1 MAIANYED
9 RFVIPTAHRELGED
23 AYDLRGSCGFSFGN
37 GCSGGESETNL
48 FGRRSKARNSDGD
61 RVMRDVQGAVRAAEL
76 SDRGADRGRA
86 ANSQPC
92 SMPKDWC
99 RAASRGAV
107 DRLIDEI
114 ASGDLYDLQERY
126 VLLFDRTQTL
136 SLHLFEHVHGESRDR
151 GQAMVDLKAMYENA
165 GLVIAAN
172 ELPDFVPL
180 FLEFLSTQPLAEAR
194 ELLGQTAHI
203 LAALAERLGRR
214 ESSYK
219 AVFDALV
226 AIAAEAPR
234 RDIVDELLK
243 APDTDPM
250 DLVALDA
257 AWEEEEVRFGPGAQ
271 GQGAC
276 GHEGLIAKLRHA
288 RRAVDPAPSSL
299 Q

>member
-1 MAIANYED
+1 MKTFKVFSALLSYPSAALIEAAPE
-9 RFVIPTAHRELGED
+9 FLAVLD
-23 AYDLRGSCGFSFGN
+23 AERLVPAARRGP
-37 GCSGGESETNL
+37 
-48 FGRRSKARNSDGD
+48 
-61 RVMRDVQGAVRAAEL
+61 VDV
-76 SDRGADRGRA
+76 
-86 ANSQPC
+86 
-92 SMPKDWC
+92 
-99 RAASRGAV
+99 
-107 DRLIDEI
+107 LIEEI
-114 ASGDLYDLQERY
+114 AAGDLYDLQERY
-126 VLLFDRTQTL
+126 GLLFDRSKTL
-136 SLHLFEHVHGESRDR
+136 ALHMFEHVHGESRDR

-165 GLVIAAN
+165 GLMIAAN

-180 FLEFLSTQPLAEAR
+180 FLEFLATQPFAQAR

-203 LAALAERLGRR
+203 FAALAERLGRR
-214 ESSYK
+214 ESGYK

-226 AIAAEAPR
+226 AIASEAPR
-234 RDIVDELLK
+234 RDVVDELLK

-276 GHEGLIAKLRHA
+276 GHESLIAKLRHA

>member
-1 MAIANYED
+1 MKTFKVLSAILSYPSEGLIEAAPEFMAVLD
-9 RFVIPTAHRELGED
+9 
-23 AYDLRGSCGFSFGN
+23 
-37 GCSGGESETNL
+37 SEKL
-48 FGRRSKARNSDGD
+48 
-61 RVMRDVQGAVRAAEL
+61 MPAA
-76 SDRGADRGRA
+76 
-86 ANSQPC
+86 
-92 SMPKDWC
+92 K
-99 RAASRGAV
+99 RGAV
-107 DRLIDEI
+107 EALIGEI
-114 ASGDLYDLQERY
+114 AAGDVSDLQERY
-126 VLLFDRTQTL
+126 GLLFDRSKTL
-136 SLHLFEHVHGESRDR
+136 ALHMFEHVHGESRDR

-165 GLVIAAN
+165 GLMIAAN
-172 ELPDFVPL
+172 ELPDYVPL
-180 FLEFLSTQPLAEAR
+180 FLEFLATQPFAEAR

-203 LAALAERLGRR
+203 FAALAERLGRR

-219 AVFDALV
+219 AIFDALV

-234 RDIVDELLK
+234 REIVDELLK